1 MSLDSKYNPQSIE
14 DKWYERWLRDDC
26 FSSFPNKEKEP
37 FTIVIPPPN
46 VTGVLHMGHMLN
58 NSIQDILTRRARMQG
73 KEACW
78 IPGTD
83 HASIATE
90 AKVVAMLKEKGIE
103 KESLTREKFLEY
115 AWEWKE
121 KYGGIILD
129 QLKRLGASCDWSRT
143 KFTMD
148 EDLSKSVIKV
158 FVDLY
163 NKGHVYR
170 GIRMV
175 NWDPEG
181 KTALADDEVIYKE
194 VDSQLFYIKYKVSGT
209 DDMLTIATTRPE
221 TLLGDTA
228 VCINPND
235 KRFKHLHGK
244 KAIVPLVDREVPII
258 LDEYVDMEFGT
269 GCLKVTPS
277 HDENDYK
284 LGEKH
289 KLRSIDIFDEEG
301 KVNDNGKLYVGE
313 DRFKVRKQISKDLD
327 KIGQIEKIENYRNK
341 VGFSERTDAVVEP
354 KISTQWFLSMKEIK
368 IPALENVMNA
378 NIKFH
383 PPKLKNMY
391 RAWMENINDWCI
403 SRQLWWGHQIPAYY
417 LPSGEFIVA
426 ETKEEG
432 LKKAQEID
440 KKLTIN
446 DLTQDEDVLDTW
458 FSSWLWPI
466 TVFDGINNPDNKE
479 INYYYPTSDL
489 VTAPEIIFFW
499 VARMIVAGYEY
510 RDDMPFKNVYF
521 TGIVRDKQRRKMSK
535 SLGNSPDP
543 IELMKK
549 YGADGV
555 RAGMLF
561 SAPAGNDLLFDEK
574 LCEQG
579 RNFSNKLWNAF
590 RLIQSFEIASSGKN
604 QSLAIQWINSRFNE
618 VLNEVEEHFKKYR
631 ISDALLSL
639 YTFVWVDFCSW
650 YLEIIKENNISKE
663 THNETIAL
671 LEKIL
676 KILHPF
682 MPFITE
688 ELWNQIDN
696 KRDYI
701 MISDYPLPA
710 NFNKSLNY
718 DFKKVFEIVTGIRK
732 LKSDNKIKQIDV
744 VQVMVNKKSE
754 FDFSMYKDLIEK
766 LSKTKDLKIIKEV
779 PNNYPTLISGKD
791 IIHLKIEK
799 SEDSK
804 EDTLKQIEYLQGFL
818 KSVDKKLS
826 NKSFMNNAP
835 KSVVDIEKKKRDD
848 AIIKLENLKNSL

>member
-14 DKWYERWLRDDC
+14 DKWYASWLKDEC
-26 FSSFPNKEKEP
+26 FKSSPNAEKEP

-78 IPGTD
+78 VPGTD

-103 KESLTREKFLEY
+103 KDSLTRDEFLKY

-129 QLKRLGASCDWSRT
+129 QLKKLGASCDWSRT

-158 FVDLY
+158 FIDLY
-163 NKGHVYR
+163 KKGHIYR

-194 VDSQLFYIKYKVSGT
+194 VDSQLFYIKYKIKGSEDT
-209 DDMLTIATTRPE
+209 LTIATTRPE

-228 VCINPND
+228 VCVNPND
-235 KRFKHLHGK
+235 ERFSHLHGK
-244 KAIVPLVDREVPII
+244 TAIVPLINREIPII

-289 KLRSIDIFDEEG
+289 KLQSIDIFDEEG
-301 KVNDNGKLYVGE
+301 KVNEKGMLYIGE

-327 KIGQIEKIENYRNK
+327 EIDQLEKVENHRNK

-354 KISTQWFLSMKEIK
+354 KISTQWFLSMKDMK
-368 IPALENVMNA
+368 VPALENVMND
-378 NIKFH
+378 NIRFH
-383 PPKLKNMY
+383 PSKLKNMY

-417 LPSGEFIVA
+417 LPSGEFVVA
-426 ETKEEG
+426 ESREEA
-432 LKKAQEID
+432 LKLAQEID
-440 KKLTIN
+440 KNITEGQ
-446 DLTQDEDVLDTW
+446 LTQDDDVLDTW

-466 TVFDGINNPDNKE
+466 TVFDGINEPDNEE

-510 RDDMPFKNVYF
+510 RGEMPFKNVYF

-555 RAGMLF
+555 RSGMLF

-590 RLIQSFEIASSGKN
+590 RLIQTLEVSDKGKD
-604 QSLAIQWINSRFNE
+604 QSLAISWIKSRYEE
-618 VLNEVEEHFKKYR
+618 VLYEVDDHFSKYR

-639 YTFVWVDFCSW
+639 YSFIWDDFCNW
-650 YLEIIKENNISKE
+650 YLEIIKDSSISEGTYKD
-663 THNETIAL
+663 TIAI

-676 KILHPF
+676 KVLHPF

-688 ELWNQIDN
+688 ELWNQID
-696 KRDYI
+696 KERGYI
-701 MISDYPLPA
+701 MLSEYPKL
-710 NFNKSLNY
+710 NKFDAELNE
-718 DFKKVFEIVTGIRK
+718 DFKKVFEMVTGLRK
-732 LKSDNKIKQIDV
+732 LKSDNKVKQIEV
-744 VQVMVNKKSE
+744 VKIMINKKSG
-754 FDFSMYKDLIEK
+754 FDFNSYKELIEK
-766 LSKTKDLKIIKEV
+766 LSKTKDLEIVKDI
-779 PNNYPTLISGKD
+779 PSDYPTIVSGKD
-791 IIHLKIEK
+791 TLSLAIEK
-799 SEDSK
+799 SEGSK
-804 EDTLKQIEYLQGFL
+804 EDTLKQIEYLEGFL

-826 NKSFMNNAP
+826 NKSFVDNAP
-835 KSVVDIEKKKRDD
+835 ESVVEIEKKKRDD
-848 AIIKLENLKNSL
+848 ALIKLENLKKSI